1 MKRMSA
7 VLKELILGILICG
20 VFFQS
25 TLIWLAHDKV
35 QYTTGL
41 WIGIVCSV
49 LKAVHMEYS
58 IRNALERNEKG
69 ARNYARMMYGLR
81 MALSIPSAIG
91 NEVFVTYIGIGLPL
105 DTPTLG
111 NLIEAGRELMTIPF
125 LRYQLYFPVAVLALT
140 CVVYAA
146 FCAAVVR
153 AFFRARVNRTAYRA
167 AGAWAACFGVTLVGS
182 LMALDTRG
190 VDAAATFAACACL
203 LSFPSC
209 LLLERRWRNRDMA
222 AAVAYLQLHRPAPR
236 PATPAAA
243 PGSEWGTGLD
253 ATCARLAR
261 SYDLTRREEDVLRLL
276 MEGRT
281 FAEAA
286 DELVVSLNTVKS
298 HVRRIYAKM
307 GVNGKA
313 DLLEKVSSAI

>member
-1 MKRMSA
+1 MVS
-7 VLKELILGILICG
+7 
-20 VFFQS
+20 
-25 TLIWLAHDKV
+25 WL
-35 QYTTGL
+35 T
-41 WIGIVCSV
+41 
-49 LKAVHMEYS
+49 
-58 IRNALERNEKG
+58 
-69 ARNYARMMYGLR
+69 
-81 MALSIPSAIG
+81 
-91 NEVFVTYIGIGLPL
+91 
-105 DTPTLG
+105 
-111 NLIEAGRELMTIPF
+111 
-125 LRYQLYFPVAVLALT
+125 VAVLALT

-153 AFFRARVNRTAYRA
+153 AFFRTRVNRTAYRA

-190 VDAAATFAACACL
+190 VDAAATFAAARVSCRSRRACCSSAAGATATWPL
-203 LSFPSC
+203 PWLICSSIGRLPD
-209 LLLERRWRNRDMA
+209 LQRRLPRRGRNGA
-222 AAVAYLQLHRPAPR
+222 PAS
-236 PATPAAA
+236 TA